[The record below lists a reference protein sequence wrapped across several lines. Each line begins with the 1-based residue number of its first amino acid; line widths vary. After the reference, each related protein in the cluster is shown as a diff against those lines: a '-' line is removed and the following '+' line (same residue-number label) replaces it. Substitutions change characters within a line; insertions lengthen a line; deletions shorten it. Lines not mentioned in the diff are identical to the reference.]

1 MQIDGLHQIGKQK
14 KHVLVLKQLFNLMR
28 AWFFSAKLGMHQLAE
43 FKNQN
48 IAIIGAGIIGISTAL
63 NLARMGHNVTV
74 FDPRGPAGGASFGN
88 AGAMAASG
96 ILPLN
101 MPGLALKAPGML
113 LSPKQPLFIKWR
125 YLLTIAPWLVR
136 FLSHATPEKAA
147 ATSRALYA
155 LVGTSYSDHLALAK
169 GTPAERYLKPSD
181 YLYVY
186 PDRAAFEGDAYGYSL
201 KKAAGIKWE
210 TIEPAKLKSF
220 DPALAET
227 DGFGV
232 HFDGG
237 EHAILSDPGKYV
249 EGLAAGLE
257 ALGGRVIKAEV
268 TDISVEAGKATGL
281 VAGGETHHC
290 DAVLLA
296 AGAWSKALALKLGLN
311 LPLETERGY
320 HLELWEPNV
329 EMKRPILVT
338 QGKFAVTPMEGRIR
352 CAGIDEFGG
361 LEAGP
366 SPEGPALLEYWVK
379 RALPAIKWQHT
390 SSWLGF
396 RPTMPDSLPLIG
408 AAPKISNA
416 FLSFGHHHLG
426 MTAGPKTGRLLAQMI
441 SGQTPN
447 EDMTPY
453 APGKW
458 G

>member
-1 MQIDGLHQIGKQK
+1 
-14 KHVLVLKQLFNLMR
+14 
-28 AWFFSAKLGMHQLAE
+28 LAE
-43 FKNQN
+43 FQNQNQKQN

-63 NLARMGHNVTV
+63 NLARMGHSITV
-74 FDPRGPAGGASFGN
+74 FDPRGVAGGASFGN

-101 MPGLALKAPGML
+101 MPGLAWKAPGML
-113 LSPKQPLFIKWR
+113 LDPKQPLFIKWR

-136 FLSHATPEKAA
+136 FLKYATPQQAA
-147 ATSRALYA
+147 RTSAALYA
-155 LVGTSYSDHLALAK
+155 LVGTSYHDHLALAK

-186 PDRAAFEGDAYGYSL
+186 PDKAAFEKDAFGYSL
-201 KKAAGIKWE
+201 KKAAGIHWE
-210 TIEPAKLKSF
+210 TIEPNKLKGF
-220 DPALAET
+220 DPSLAET

-249 EGLAAGLE
+249 ESLAAGLE
-257 ALGGRVIKAEV
+257 AFGGRVIKAEV
-268 TDISVEAGKATGL
+268 TDIRVEQHCAAGKTEKLKATGV
-281 VAGGETHHC
+281 VAGGQTHAC

-296 AGAWSKALALKLGLN
+296 AGAWSKALAKKLGLN

-366 SPEGPALLEYWVK
+366 SPEGPALLEYWMK
-379 RALPAIKWQHT
+379 RCMPAVKWQRT

-416 FLSFGHHHLG
+416 YLSFGHQHLG
-426 MTAGPKTGRLLAQMI
+426 MTAGPKTGRLLAQMMT
-441 SGQTPN
+441 GQTPN
-447 EDMTPY
+447 ENMTPY
-453 APGKW
+453 DPGKW
-458 G
+458 V

>member
-1 MQIDGLHQIGKQK
+1 
-14 KHVLVLKQLFNLMR
+14 
-28 AWFFSAKLGMHQLAE
+28 LAE
-43 FKNQN
+43 FQKQN

-63 NLARMGHNVTV
+63 NLARMGHSITV
-74 FDPRGPAGGASFGN
+74 FDPRGVAGGASFGN
-88 AGAMAASG
+88 AGAMAASS

-101 MPGLALKAPGML
+101 MPGLAWKAPGML
-113 LSPKQPLFIKWR
+113 LDPKQPLFIKWR

-136 FLSHATPEKAA
+136 FLKYATPEQAA
-147 ATSRALYA
+147 RTSAALYA
-155 LVGTSYSDHLALAK
+155 LVGTSYHDHLALAK
-169 GTPAERYLKPSD
+169 GTAAERYLKPSD

-186 PDRAAFEGDAYGYSL
+186 PDKVAFEKDAFGYSL
-201 KKAAGIKWE
+201 KKAAGIHWE
-210 TIEPAKLKSF
+210 TIEPSKLKSF
-220 DPALAET
+220 DPSLAET

-249 EGLAAGLE
+249 EGLAAGVE
-257 ALGGRVIKAEV
+257 ALGGRIIKAEV
-268 TDISVEAGKATGL
+268 TDIKIEAGKATGV
-281 VAGGETHHC
+281 VAGGQLHAC

-296 AGAWSKALALKLGLN
+296 AGAWSKALAKKLGLN

-320 HLELWEPNV
+320 HLELWQPNV

-366 SPEGPALLEYWVK
+366 SPEGPALLEYWMK
-379 RALPAIKWQHT
+379 RCMPAVKWQRT

-408 AAPKISNA
+408 AAPNISNA
-416 FLSFGHHHLG
+416 FLSFGHQHLG
-426 MTAGPKTGRLLAQMI
+426 MTAGPKTGRLLAQMMT
-441 SGQTPN
+441 GQTPN

-453 APGKW
+453 DPGKW
-458 G
+458 V